1 MKYVDPGL
9 ESSLTAL
16 ANTINNAFLA
26 PMNSFSQLYREASV
40 DVQLTNLPTV
50 IEFCVQ
56 KKLTALNSAKAS
68 GPDGILA
75 WLLKENVDALA
86 PVVTDILNCSYSEAR
101 QPQSW
106 KEADIAPVPK
116 KSPMYDVNN

>member
-1 MKYVDPGL
+1 
-9 ESSLTAL
+9 
-16 ANTINNAFLA
+16 
-26 PMNSFSQLYREASV
+26 MNSFSQLSPEVPV

-50 IEFCVQ
+50 TEFCVQ

-68 GPDGILA
+68 RPDGILA
-75 WLLKENVDALA
+75 WLLKENADLVA

-101 QPQSW
+101 LPQSW

-116 KSPMYDVNN
+116 NFPVYDVNN